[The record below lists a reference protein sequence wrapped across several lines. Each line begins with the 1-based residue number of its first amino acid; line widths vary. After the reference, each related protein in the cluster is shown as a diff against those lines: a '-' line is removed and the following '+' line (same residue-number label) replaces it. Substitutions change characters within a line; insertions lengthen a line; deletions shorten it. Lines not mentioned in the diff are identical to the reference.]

1 MPRLLAVVAALC
13 AYRGRWQDIVNRS
26 AITLKLLTVRALID
40 LGFQEEAHAFR
51 RWLRERIEAGGGAS
65 ADPLQI
71 MYRVDGDPH
80 LTEETLDHLE
90 GYLGSRPVRAGN
102 AAADQLQLDIYGEAL
117 DALIVGGDIGAIRGW
132 KALSDVLDWLA
143 DNWDQPDEGIW
154 ETRGGRQTSPTA
166 G

>member
-1 MPRLLAVVAALC
+1 MVLTSTASSDPAPQRPSLEGVADAFETCRAFWL
-13 AYRGRWQDIVNRS
+13 S
-26 AITLKLLTVRALID
+26 VRALID

-51 RWLRERIEAGGGAS
+51 RWLRERK
-65 ADPLQI
+65 
-71 MYRVDGDPH
+71 
-80 LTEETLDHLE
+80 ETLDHLE

-143 DNWDQPDEGIW
+143 DNWEQPDEGI
-154 ETRGGRQTSPTA
+154 
-166 G
+166 

>member
-1 MPRLLAVVAALC
+1 MAALC